1 MDKNT
6 LLKMIAE
13 TGYNVGFGA
22 KKHFATYD
30 IVEKSPGWIGIL
42 SMAVGIFALFIDNIS
57 NNKILSALIT
67 ILGVGG
73 LYISFYNDKK
83 DSYNT
88 KAVEILKLFNKLKS
102 LYYRVQSSQSQDLT
116 AEHTELQAIENDF
129 YSLAITKQIFLS
141 DWYAHI
147 KFFWQHQI
155 EWVDEQKKFKFL
167 RDKVPLSAHVT
178 VVIVLAT
185 GIYLAIPTISTLW
198 CQ

>member
-30 IVEKSPGWIGIL
+30 IVEKAPGWIGIL
-42 SMAVGIFALFIDNIS
+42 SLAVGVFALFIDDIA
-57 NNKILSALIT
+57 NNKILSAAIT

-83 DSYNT
+83 DNYV
-88 KAVEILKLFNKLKS
+88 KAAVEILKLFNRLKS
-102 LYYRVQSSQSQDLT
+102 LYFKVQASSSHDFT
-116 AEHTELQAIENDF
+116 AEHGELEKIENEF
-129 YSLAITKQIFLS
+129 YNLAITKQIFLS

-155 EWVDEQKKFKFL
+155 DWIDEQKHFKFM
-167 RDKVPLSAHVT
+167 RDKVPLSAHFAI
-178 VVIVLAT
+178 IVLAAT
-185 GIYLAIPTISTLW
+185 GIYFVIPTISKIW
-198 CQ
+198 CH